1 MIKPTKVLCKRSLI
15 IGDDYYWNE
24 DVFPAVKISRDN
36 RMLVAGD
43 WYDVVYNEH
52 DTGIT
57 FTILDNQKKKHLFY
71 MCGEENDNN
80 SNHRLPRTYAKWFYT
95 PKELEKKRLR
105 ELNKLNGLDPI
116 VLDLP

>member
-24 DVFPAVKISRDN
+24 DVSPSVKVSRDN

-43 WYDVVYNEH
+43 WYNVVYNEN
-52 DTGIT
+52 DSENT
-57 FTILDNQKKKHLFY
+57 FTIIDNQGSKHLFY
-71 MCGEENDNN
+71 MYGEENDNIYN
-80 SNHRLPRTYAKWFYT
+80 FDFPRTYAKWFYT
-95 PKELEKKRLR
+95 PKQLMKKRFR
-105 ELNKLNGLDPI
+105 DIRKINGLDPI